1 MVVWNLIESGE
12 LFDNNAACL
21 LYMVTKPAD
30 SPDDIWVVDVWT
42 TEEEQT
48 KALQAP
54 AKTAIP
60 RQASMFAADG
70 GGYL

>member
-1 MVVWNLIESGE
+1 
-12 LFDNNAACL
+12 
-21 LYMVTKPAD
+21 MVTKPAD